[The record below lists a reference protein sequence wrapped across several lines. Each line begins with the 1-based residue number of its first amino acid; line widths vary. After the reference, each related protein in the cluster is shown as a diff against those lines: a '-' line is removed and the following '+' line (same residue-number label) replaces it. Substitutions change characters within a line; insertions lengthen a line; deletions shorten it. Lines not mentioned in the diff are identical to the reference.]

1 MHRFNQRQGFLVSAV
16 IHLTLLMMLIAHPP
30 SVRRIEDIDPAQ
42 LERKERVF
50 LPPNS
55 VLKQIIPLQPRAT
68 PPPAAR
74 AVPAPAP
81 TPPPQGKDRMSVGP
95 PSDVRLKGPMVLR
108 REDDLT
114 KVAKG
119 SPTAQPA
126 PPAPAPPASAPPPP
140 AATARSANPGS
151 AAQEQSGREG
161 LRLPPGLLGR
171 QPSGEDGQRRLAG
184 PTREGTSLDSS
195 LRSAVDEASRRM
207 QSDSRL
213 GIPTGTGRDLGGL
226 HFDPQGADFTLWV
239 QRFKDEVYRNW
250 IVPQSALWGAARG
263 HVDFEFTVERS
274 GAVLSVR
281 LLKSSGT
288 GALDRAAQ
296 NALSSGRYLPLPDD
310 YRPPRLTVQVTFYYN
325 EGPRGS

>member
-1 MHRFNQRQGFLVSAV
+1 VHRFNQRQGFLVSAV
-16 IHLTLLMMLIAHPP
+16 IHLTLLMMLILHPP
-30 SVRRIEDIDPAQ
+30 LPRRVEPVEPSQ
-42 LERKERVF
+42 LDARERVF

-55 VLKQIIPLQPRAT
+55 VLRQIIPLRPKAAPA
-68 PPPAAR
+68 PPQAR
-74 AVPAPAP
+74 AVPAPVP
-81 TPPPQGKDRMSVGP
+81 TPPPPSPKDRMSVGP

-119 SPTAQPA
+119 TPTAPPAPPTPVPA
-126 PPAPAPPASAPPPP
+126 PPA
-140 AATARSANPGS
+140 AATAGSRGVAGTATDERPGR
-151 AAQEQSGREG
+151 AG
-161 LRLPPGLLGR
+161 LRLPPGLLG
-171 QPSGEDGQRRLAG
+171 QQASGDDGQRRLMG
-184 PTREGTSLDSS
+184 PTREGSSLDSS
-195 LRSAVDEASRRM
+195 MRDAVDGVARRM

-213 GIPTGTGRDLGGL
+213 GIPTGTGRDVGGL

-274 GAVLSVR
+274 GAVLEVR
-281 LLKSSGT
+281 LLKSAGT
-288 GALDRAAQ
+288 AALDRAAQ

-310 YRPPRLTVQVTFYYN
+310 YRPQRLTVQVTFYYN
-325 EGPRGS
+325 EGPQGS